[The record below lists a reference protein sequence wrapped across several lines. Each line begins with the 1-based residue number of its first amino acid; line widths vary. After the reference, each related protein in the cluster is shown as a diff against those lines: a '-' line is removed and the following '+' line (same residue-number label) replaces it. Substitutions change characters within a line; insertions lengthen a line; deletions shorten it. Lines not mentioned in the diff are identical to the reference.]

1 MGRLLSILTGLIPP
15 WLPLAAIAVLTAAL
29 GLQTVR
35 LSMVKAELATYRME
49 VAENTAKAEAAA
61 RATERAW
68 QKKNE
73 RVAQDA
79 IEKQTELAKRAADA
93 ALAADSLRD
102 QIDRLN
108 ARAVPTDPAAA
119 AFANEASAARKLL
132 GQCAK
137 AYRSLAERAVEFR
150 DQVTGLQ
157 DYAHG
162 ISGQ

>member
-1 MGRLLSILTGLIPP
+1 MKLLDLVPSWAWAVAVSLV
-15 WLPLAAIAVLTAAL
+15 LAFAGTSYVRMKIA
-29 GLQTVR
+29 QT
-35 LSMVKAELATYRME
+35 ELATYRAE

-61 RATERAW
+61 RAKERAW
-68 QKKNE
+68 QKQNE
-73 RVAQDA
+73 RVAQNA
-79 IEKQTELAKRAADA
+79 MEKQTELAQRAAAA

-108 ARAVPTDPAAA
+108 ARTSPTDPAAA
-119 AFANEASAARKLL
+119 GFANEASAARKLL

-157 DYAHG
+157 DWAKVVTAE
-162 ISGQ
+162 

>member
-1 MGRLLSILTGLIPP
+1 MN
-15 WLPLAAIAVLTAAL
+15 PLNLVPSWAWAAAMSVVLAFAGTSYVRMKIA
-29 GLQTVR
+29 QT
-35 LSMVKAELATYRME
+35 ELATYRRE

-73 RVAQDA
+73 RVAKDA

-108 ARAVPTDPAAA
+108 ARTTPTDPAAA

-137 AYRSLAERAVEFR
+137 EYRRLAERAVEFR
-150 DQVTGLQ
+150 DQIMGLQ
-157 DYAHG
+157 DYATG